1 MQMQSS
7 TMLDSDINQMVQR
20 YIPQRFYKLNVSQ
33 IDTHFFVNNRV
44 GLYVID
50 PMHKLLKLN
59 FVLYDMDGPDVN

>member
-1 MQMQSS
+1 
-7 TMLDSDINQMVQR
+7 MLDSDINQMVQR

-44 GLYVID
+44 GLHVID